1 MTEIKNMPTDSGNEP
16 ITVETAKVI
25 RGMSLVFC
33 GGADHA
39 GCSASD
45 SSETNSKRPGRSC

>member
-45 SSETNSKRPGRSC
+45 SSETNSKRPGFT